1 MPLTTYTAGEVLT
14 AASLNANLSFAAS
27 SPAGGLTLIK
37 TQTILTTV
45 SSVTVSDAFSAT
57 YDNYLVTVNGGVA
70 SAAPVYFNII
80 LGATTTGYY
89 SFDLYGNY
97 TSNSIVGLARAN
109 VSSFAS
115 GGIGSTGNLDAQ
127 IVIKNPNLAK
137 TTTFVSDNSVPA
149 TGVDNWVHAN
159 GFLNNTTQ
167 YTAFTFTTA
176 SGTLTGGTIRVYGY
190 ANS

>member
-1 MPLTTYTAGEVLT
+1 MGVPSGYTSAQVVQAVPTGINSALV
-14 AASLNANLSFAAS
+14 
-27 SPAGGLTLIK
+27 LIK
-37 TQTILTTV
+37 SQTIGTTV
-45 SSVTVSDAFSAT
+45 ASVTVTDAFSAT

-70 SAAPVYFNII
+70 SANPTYFSII
-80 LGATTTGYY
+80 LGATVTGYY
-89 SFDLYGNY
+89 SFDIYGNY
-97 TSNSIVGLARAN
+97 TSNTVNGFARAN
-109 VSSFAS
+109 GGSFA
-115 GGIGSTGNLDAQ
+115 GGGVGSTGNLDAQ

-137 TTTFVSDNSVPA
+137 TTTFISDNSVPA

-190 ANS
+190 TNS